1 MDRKEIDHCW
11 SPSPKGIE
19 GGGAAAEAAALK
31 WLINEIGG
39 RGDRAR
45 QRGMEK
51 GPLSG
56 FVRSFSS
63 ASSPSSSSSSRG
75 QFGGYG
81 QGFSIRQLSSSTNA

>member
-1 MDRKEIDHCW
+1 
-11 SPSPKGIE
+11 
-19 GGGAAAEAAALK
+19 
-31 WLINEIGG
+31 
-39 RGDRAR
+39 
-45 QRGMEK
+45 MEK

-63 ASSPSSSSSSRG
+63 ASSTSSSSSSSSSRG